1 MKIDCNVNNSIS
13 HPPHPRRAVPANLP
27 PGAFF
32 FFWGSIKWFCFAI
45 FTTSLLL
52 HSIALHAS
60 DEDLFQKIAEL
71 RLKSNAHGRFVNELL
86 VNEPKFHPIE
96 APIQTSIENDPIDSE
111 PESAPSLPTVDL
123 PSKVEIQEF
132 PSQPEQL
139 PQPPQDFTEDESVE
153 EPVAP
158 FAEEPPMTASKE
170 ITIED
175 EVGPTY
181 EELYA
186 PKVPQRRLGYFFG
199 PFIGPVFPDDS
210 AVRTG
215 SGKEGYQSDTGVT
228 AGLRIGNDFGFT
240 RIEGEYGFLT
250 HNIHSPGKS
259 GDVQLHNLQSRLILE
274 KSLGSRADLRGGIGL
289 GLSFID
295 KNLGGENYDGVGF
308 SYDFLLGWSFRVMD
322 NWSINM
328 DYRHYLTAAH
338 ENYDRLQGHVVE
350 LSTSFDL

>member
-32 FFWGSIKWFCFAI
+32 FFRDSIMWFCLAL
-45 FTTSLLL
+45 FTTSLFLL
-52 HSIALHAS
+52 SNALHAT
-60 DEDLFQKIAEL
+60 DDDLFRKIAEL
-71 RLKSNAHGRFVNELL
+71 RLKSNAHGRFVNEML

-96 APIQTSIENDPIDSE
+96 APMLTSIDNDPIDSE
-111 PESAPSLPTVDL
+111 PESLPSLPTVEL
-123 PSKVEIQEF
+123 PSEFETQEF
-132 PSQPEQL
+132 PTQPEQL
-139 PQPPQDFTEDESVE
+139 PQPPQDFTEVESVE

-158 FAEEPPMTASKE
+158 FPEVVPKTASKE
-170 ITIED
+170 ITIKD

-186 PKVPQRRLGYFFG
+186 PKAPQRRLGYFFG

-210 AVRTG
+210 AVRTE
-215 SGKEGYQSDTGVT
+215 SGKVGYHSDTGIT

-259 GDVQLHNLQSRLILE
+259 GDIQLHNLQSRLILE

-295 KNLGGENYDGVGF
+295 KNLGGENYDGLGF
-308 SYDFLLGWSFRVMD
+308 SYDFLLGWSFRIMD

-338 ENYDRLQGHVVE
+338 EHYDRLQGHVVE

>member
-32 FFWGSIKWFCFAI
+32 FFRCAVKWFYYAL
-45 FTTSLLL
+45 FTTSLCLS
-52 HSIALHAS
+52 SIALHAS
-60 DEDLFQKIAEL
+60 DDDLFQKISEL

-86 VNEPKFHPIE
+86 VKEPKFDPIE
-96 APIQTSIENDPIDSE
+96 APIQTSIENDPFDTES
-111 PESAPSLPTVDL
+111 ESAPSLPAVEL
-123 PSKVEIQEF
+123 PSEVLTQEF

-139 PQPPQDFTEDESVE
+139 PQPPQDFTEDE
-153 EPVAP
+153 PVAP
-158 FAEEPPMTASKE
+158 FTEVPPNTDSKE

-181 EELYA
+181 EQLYA
-186 PKVPQRRLGYFFG
+186 PKVPQRRFGYFFG

-259 GDVQLHNLQSRLILE
+259 GEVQLHNLQSRLILE
-274 KSLGSRADLRGGIGL
+274 KSLGSRADVRGGIGL

>member
-1 MKIDCNVNNSIS
+1 M
-13 HPPHPRRAVPANLP
+13 
-27 PGAFF
+27 
-32 FFWGSIKWFCFAI
+32 
-45 FTTSLLL
+45 
-52 HSIALHAS
+52 
-60 DEDLFQKIAEL
+60 
-71 RLKSNAHGRFVNELL
+71 
-86 VNEPKFHPIE
+86 
-96 APIQTSIENDPIDSE
+96 
-111 PESAPSLPTVDL
+111 
-123 PSKVEIQEF
+123 
-132 PSQPEQL
+132 
-139 PQPPQDFTEDESVE
+139 
-153 EPVAP
+153 
-158 FAEEPPMTASKE
+158 
-170 ITIED
+170 
-175 EVGPTY
+175 
-181 EELYA
+181 YA

-215 SGKEGYQSDTGVT
+215 SGTEGYQSDTGVT

>member
-1 MKIDCNVNNSIS
+1 MFGTCLECVWHDCEMFWNVFGMCW
-13 HPPHPRRAVPANLP
+13 AVFGLFLEWLWKVF
-27 PGAFF
+27 GAF
-32 FFWGSIKWFCFAI
+32 W
-45 FTTSLLL
+45 
-52 HSIALHAS
+52 
-60 DEDLFQKIAEL
+60 
-71 RLKSNAHGRFVNELL
+71 NV
-86 VNEPKFHPIE
+86 
-96 APIQTSIENDPIDSE
+96 
-111 PESAPSLPTVDL
+111 
-123 PSKVEIQEF
+123 
-132 PSQPEQL
+132 
-139 PQPPQDFTEDESVE
+139 
-153 EPVAP
+153 
-158 FAEEPPMTASKE
+158 
-170 ITIED
+170 
-175 EVGPTY
+175 
-181 EELYA
+181 
-186 PKVPQRRLGYFFG
+186 FG
-199 PFIGPVFPDDS
+199 MF
-210 AVRTG
+210 
-215 SGKEGYQSDTGVT
+215 
-228 AGLRIGNDFGFT
+228 GNDFGFT

>member
-32 FFWGSIKWFCFAI
+32 FFRGAVKWFPYAI
-45 FTTSLLL
+45 FTTSLCLS
-52 HSIALHAS
+52 SIALHAS
-60 DEDLFQKIAEL
+60 DDDLFQKIAEL

-86 VNEPKFHPIE
+86 VNEPKFDPIE
-96 APIQTSIENDPIDSE
+96 APIQTSIENNPFDTE
-111 PESAPSLPTVDL
+111 PESAPSLPTVEL
-123 PSKVEIQEF
+123 PRESETQEF

-139 PQPPQDFTEDESVE
+139 PQPPQEFTKDEPIE

-158 FAEEPPMTASKE
+158 FTEVPPKTASKE

-295 KNLGGENYDGVGF
+295 KNLGGENYEGVGF

>member
-32 FFWGSIKWFCFAI
+32 FFRGAIKWFGYAI
-45 FTTSLLL
+45 FTTSLHL
-52 HSIALHAS
+52 SSTALHAT
-60 DEDLFQKIAEL
+60 DDDLFQKIAEL

-96 APIQTSIENDPIDSE
+96 APIQTSIERDTIDSE
-111 PESAPSLPTVDL
+111 PESVPFLPIVEL
-123 PSKVEIQEF
+123 PSEFETQEF
-132 PSQPEQL
+132 PSQPKQL
-139 PQPPQDFTEDESVE
+139 PQPTQDFSEDEPVE
-153 EPVAP
+153 DQVAP
-158 FAEEPPMTASKE
+158 ITVVPAKTASKE
-170 ITIED
+170 ITFED

-181 EELYA
+181 KELYA

-240 RIEGEYGFLT
+240 RIEGEYGFLS

-259 GDVQLHNLQSRLILE
+259 GDVQLHNLQCRLILE
-274 KSLGSRADLRGGIGL
+274 KSLGSRADLRAGIGL

>member
-1 MKIDCNVNNSIS
+1 MKIDCNVINSIS

-32 FFWGSIKWFCFAI
+32 FSRGAVKWFSYAI
-45 FTTSLLL
+45 FTTSLCLP
-52 HSIALHAS
+52 SITLHAS
-60 DEDLFQKIAEL
+60 DDDLFQKIAEL

-86 VNEPKFHPIE
+86 VDEPKFDPIE
-96 APIQTSIENDPIDSE
+96 ASIQTSIENNPFDTE
-111 PESAPSLPTVDL
+111 PEPAPSLPTVEL
-123 PSKVEIQEF
+123 PRESEAQEF

-139 PQPPQDFTEDESVE
+139 PQPPQEFTKDEPIE

-158 FAEEPPMTASKE
+158 ITEVPPKTASKE

-250 HNIHSPGKS
+250 HNIHSSGKS
-259 GDVQLHNLQSRLILE
+259 GDIQLHNLQSRLILE

>member
-1 MKIDCNVNNSIS
+1 MKIGCNVNNSIS

-32 FFWGSIKWFCFAI
+32 FPLGFVKRLFI
-45 FTTSLLL
+45 FLSTVSLIFLPV
-52 HSIALHAS
+52 ALYGI
-60 DEDLFQKIAEL
+60 DVDLAQKIAEL
-71 RLKSNAHGRFVNELL
+71 RLKSKAHGKFVSELL
-86 VNEPKFHPIE
+86 VNEPTFLPIV
-96 APIQTSIENDPIDSE
+96 APIQSSVDPTTDGVEDI
-111 PESAPSLPTVDL
+111 PSLP
-123 PSKVEIQEF
+123 KVELPAEVQTKAE
-132 PSQPEQL
+132 PPPEVTSL
-139 PQPPQDFTEDESVE
+139 PTKGFTEN
-153 EPVAP
+153 EPKEDPVP
-158 FAEEPPMTASKE
+158 SPVEPPAKKRSNQSSTENETTA
-170 ITIED
+170 
-175 EVGPTY
+175 Y

-210 AVRTG
+210 AVRPG
-215 SGKEGYQSDTGVT
+215 SEKEGYQSDSGWT

-250 HNIHSPGKS
+250 HNIHSSDKS
-259 GDVQLHNLQSRLILE
+259 GKVQLHNLQSRFILE
-274 KSLGSRADLRGGIGL
+274 KSLGSRADIRGGIGL

-295 KNLGGENYDGVGF
+295 KTLGDQDFDGVGF
-308 SYDFLLGWSFRVMD
+308 SYDFLLGWSFRIMD